1 MHHHGYLWTGP
12 KARFDQ
18 EALRR
23 PPHPEPPPP
32 GSRPELIA
40 RYREVTGEFP
50 VSDLPPL
57 ETAYWLLKP
66 GSLVRGTWR
75 SAQEAAAWI
84 RRQLEGFAGRFA
96 GEEQSD
102 RVARDALVASVVERL
117 GHGGD
122 VSLGF
127 YLERPA
133 FLSLS
138 LVTCSPNRARPE
150 LPCPLGESA
159 SPVAAPQATQ
169 PEQPHHHDHQRHR
182 PPGDVRPAGHRTVR

>member
-23 PPHPEPPPP
+23 PPYPEPPPP

-40 RYREVTGEFP
+40 RYREVTAEFP

-66 GSLVRGTWR
+66 GSLVRGTWH
-75 SAQEAAAWI
+75 SAQDAAAWT
-84 RRQLEGFAGRFA
+84 RRQLDAFAGRFA
-96 GEEQSD
+96 GEARSG
-102 RVARDALVASVVERL
+102 RGARDALVASVAERL
-117 GHGGD
+117 GAGGD

-150 LPCPLGESA
+150 LPCPLGEPV
-159 SPVAAPQATQ
+159 SPVAPPQPPQ
-169 PEQPHHHDHQRHR
+169 SEQPHHHDHQRHR
-182 PPGDVRPAGHRTVR
+182 PPLDGRSAGHRAAR